1 MKNAPISPDERLRL
15 CTFAIGDEI
24 LAIDIMRIKEIV
36 RPLSVT
42 PVPKAPLAMAGV
54 TDLRGQVLPVFDL
67 RLRFEVPIDHA
78 GDSPHTRFLIVTVDG
93 RLLGLV
99 VDEVFEVVEVTRR
112 DLQIGSGILAGAAQN
127 FFVGV
132 FPTRGRLAL
141 LLNIRRLF
149 DGDEKIAFAHADALK
164 RVASTK
170 LGIDAPDKKKPGA
183 SQ

>member
-1 MKNAPISPDERLRL
+1 MNRGRVSPDERLRL
-15 CTFAIGDEI
+15 CTFGIGDEI

-67 RLRFEVPIDHA
+67 RLRFEVPVDPHEKN
-78 GDSPHTRFLIVTVDG
+78 PHTRFLIVTVDG

-112 DLQIGSGILAGAAQN
+112 ELQLGSGILAGAAQN

-132 FPTRGRLAL
+132 FPTKGRLAL

-164 RVASTK
+164 KVASTK
-170 LGIDAPDKKKPGA
+170 LGIDMPDDNNPGA
-183 SQ
+183 NQ

>member
-1 MKNAPISPDERLRL
+1 MTASYSPDERLRL

-36 RPLSVT
+36 RPLTVT
-42 PVPKAPLAMAGV
+42 PVPKAPKAMAGV

-67 RLRFEVPIDHA
+67 RLRFEVESTYDENN
-78 GDSPHTRFLIVTVDG
+78 PHTRFLIVTVDG

-99 VDEVFEVVEVTRR
+99 VDEVFEVVDVSRR
-112 DLQIGSGILAGAAQN
+112 DLQLGDGVLAGAAQK

-132 FPTRGRLAL
+132 FPTNGRLAL

-149 DGDEKIAFAHADALK
+149 DGDEKIAFAQADALK
-164 RVASTK
+164 HVASVRM
-170 LGIDAPDKKKPGA
+170 GRSDAQAKPGA
-183 SQ
+183 PK